1 MGYRRLATVECSTL
15 HQSFLLPECEA
26 RGAQGSDRVG
36 CVAFHRSGRRNN
48 LRLRTR
54 IFRLLLQE
62 KRLPMHGMPHKD
74 GSRSPEEENDSAQTE
89 LVMRTP
95 VNEAGSQG
103 QAAEHLETVCRCRPR
118 KNTVASARAYS
129 HQRSYM
135 PDWHLCIVRQ
145 DYNLAAA
152 LCERLRHG
160 SIAPFIPLRIEV
172 TT

>member
-1 MGYRRLATVECSTL
+1 
-15 HQSFLLPECEA
+15 
-26 RGAQGSDRVG
+26 
-36 CVAFHRSGRRNN
+36 
-48 LRLRTR
+48 
-54 IFRLLLQE
+54 
-62 KRLPMHGMPHKD
+62 MHGMPHKD

-103 QAAEHLETVCRCRPR
+103 QAAHLETVCRCRPR

>member
-1 MGYRRLATVECSTL
+1 
-15 HQSFLLPECEA
+15 
-26 RGAQGSDRVG
+26 
-36 CVAFHRSGRRNN
+36 
-48 LRLRTR
+48 
-54 IFRLLLQE
+54 
-62 KRLPMHGMPHKD
+62 MHGMPHKD

-129 HQRSYM
+129 HQRSYV